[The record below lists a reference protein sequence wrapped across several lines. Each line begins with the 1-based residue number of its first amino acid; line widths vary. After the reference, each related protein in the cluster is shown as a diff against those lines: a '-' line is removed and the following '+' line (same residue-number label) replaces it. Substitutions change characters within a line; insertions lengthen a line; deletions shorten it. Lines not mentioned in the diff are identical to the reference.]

1 MALFRLRPIGVRV
14 CETTLTAAL
23 RIDIAMKVAAMR
35 EVNELL
41 GDDPG
46 AEGAADAAGLYKLNS
61 VYP

>member
-1 MALFRLRPIGVRV
+1 M
-14 CETTLTAAL
+14 